1 MAQRRVDSTTRIIR
15 QSESVRQQ
23 ADSLIR
29 NRKND
34 FDRIYNKNE
43 VTVREINVTLSDFR
57 RKIVDLNDV
66 VSLNIFYRLNSKK
79 ITINWILLRLKNS
92 FFSFLE
98 FFLEL
103 IVSVFNY
110 LFGLIIFYGQTAS
123 GVLSSIYKS

>member
-1 MAQRRVDSTTRIIR
+1 MKNIWKHIDKTYESNCCHFAGAFESIKESANRSQVAQRHVDSTTRIIR

-43 VTVREINVTLSDFR
+43 VTVRDINVTLSEFR

-66 VSLNIFYRLNSKK
+66 VSSKKFYRLNSKK
-79 ITINWILLRLKNS
+79 ITINWILLRLKNLV
-92 FFSFLE
+92 FFSF
-98 FFLEL
+98 
-103 IVSVFNY
+103 
-110 LFGLIIFYGQTAS
+110 
-123 GVLSSIYKS
+123 